1 MDFDE
6 AYPGIYMNYNLY
18 IHITHMYITHMYI
31 NLSCTYCKLLHVNL
45 VIYFHNLDLKWKS
58 KLNTW
63 KDHKTWRFAR
73 PELEVTL
80 LHWWRIYVYKALCGN
95 PATTLLDVMVQ
106 ITIIKMVSKMMKLTT
121 EFEVWSWIFLA
132 RKLNWVDVSFLCAS
146 FW

>member
-1 MDFDE
+1 MFMDFDE
-6 AYPGIYMNYNLY
+6 AYPGIYMNDNLY
-18 IHITHMYITHMYI
+18 IHITHVYI
-31 NLSCTYCKLLHVNL
+31 NFSCTYCQLLYVNL

-80 LHWWRIYVYKALCGN
+80 LHWWRIHFYKALCGN
-95 PATTLLDVMVQ
+95 PATTLLDVMMQ
-106 ITIIKMVSKMMKLTT
+106 ITIIKMVSKMTKLTT

-132 RKLNWVDVSFLCAS
+132 HKLSWVDVSFLCAS